1 LDAVHLIAHR
11 DDLSKPLVADCVPRG
26 QWQPTVGY
34 RDIQITTGDHQRPD
48 QRLLGRRDSGFGDLT
63 PCVSPC
69 FFERQLPHD
78 SILEQ
83 SLKNCKYL
91 VNMPRPD
98 RSRAALIDTAA
109 TLFRRQ
115 GYAATGLNQ
124 ILAEAGVKPGSLYHH
139 FPQGKQQ
146 LAAAVVDTAGGGIE
160 QLLRRFLATDRP
172 VADIVD
178 RWIDLLVAGLA
189 GDQRDGCPIEPIAT
203 ESVNASPP
211 VREASARAFR
221 GWSMAIEDRLR
232 SEGWS
237 PAEAEQVALAVISLI
252 EGALILSR
260 IAGDAAA
267 LHAAKPAART
277 LLRR

>member
-1 LDAVHLIAHR
+1 
-11 DDLSKPLVADCVPRG
+11 
-26 QWQPTVGY
+26 
-34 RDIQITTGDHQRPD
+34 
-48 QRLLGRRDSGFGDLT
+48 
-63 PCVSPC
+63 
-69 FFERQLPHD
+69 
-78 SILEQ
+78 
-83 SLKNCKYL
+83 
-91 VNMPRPD
+91 MPRRD

-124 ILAEAGVKPGSLYHH
+124 ILEQAGVNAGSLYHH

-146 LAAAVVDTAGGGIE
+146 LAAAVVETTGAGIE
-160 QLLRRFLATDRP
+160 QLLRRFLASDGS

-203 ESVNASPP
+203 ESVNASPLM
-211 VREASARAFR
+211 RAASARAFT
-221 GWSMAIEDRLR
+221 GWCAAIHDRLR

-237 PAEAEQVALAVISLI
+237 ATDAEQVALAVISLI

-260 IAGDAAA
+260 IAGDPAA
-267 LHAAKPAART
+267 LGAAKPAARS
-277 LLRR
+277 LLGGRP

>member
-1 LDAVHLIAHR
+1 
-11 DDLSKPLVADCVPRG
+11 
-26 QWQPTVGY
+26 
-34 RDIQITTGDHQRPD
+34 
-48 QRLLGRRDSGFGDLT
+48 
-63 PCVSPC
+63 
-69 FFERQLPHD
+69 
-78 SILEQ
+78 
-83 SLKNCKYL
+83 
-91 VNMPRPD
+91 MPRPD
-98 RSRAALIDTAA
+98 RSRAALLETAA
-109 TLFRRQ
+109 VLFRRQ

-124 ILAEAGVKPGSLYHH
+124 ILDESGVKAGSLYHH

-146 LAAAVVDTAGGGIE
+146 LAAAVVDSTGVGIE

-189 GDQRDGCPIEPIAT
+189 DDQRDGCPIEPIAT
-203 ESVNASPP
+203 ESVNASPL
-211 VREASARAFR
+211 VRAASARTFT
-221 GWSMAIEDRLR
+221 GWCAALEDRLR

-237 PAEAEQVALAVISLI
+237 AAPARQVGLALISLI

-267 LHAAKPAART
+267 LNAAKPAARS